1 MTTECKWCGLPGT
14 TQCQECWELETRI
27 RQMPV
32 VAKRMVREAMADTR
46 TIRFVD
52 AIGSIGS
59 KGDTKLVATVMIF
72 ASLCIAFA
80 AFSGFLQ

>member
-14 TQCQECWELETRI
+14 PQCQECWELETRI

-46 TIRFVD
+46 TIRLVD
-52 AIGSIGS
+52 AIGSAGS
-59 KGDTKLVATVMIF
+59 KADTPLVWIVLGLASVTVFLIF
-72 ASLCIAFA
+72 
-80 AFSGFLQ
+80 GVVK